1 MSNLN
6 PESCT
11 LKPVALVLS
20 LQALVKSLSLSR
32 DNLFDDKQKGILCY
46 LYHTRSLRL
55 STTASHLQRARDS
68 AGCRLQSNWTSG
80 LSFWPQHHRLQSLG
94 GQPFKHPL
102 EWWMQGVV
110 LICQSSAASLQK
122 SCVEPSFTH
131 DLLVSLC
138 MHQRLQDVGHCQ
150 LEIQRMLKKRTAQS
164 LRKCKLRRKTEER
177 LYT

>member
-6 PESCT
+6 PASHSVE
-11 LKPVALVLS
+11 PMALVPS
-20 LQALVKSLSLSR
+20 LQALVKSLSLSG
-32 DNLFDDKQKGILCY
+32 DY
-46 LYHTRSLRL
+46 LMRNKMGYCAITITSGHKVLY
-55 STTASHLQRARDS
+55 TASHLLQARNS
-68 AGCRLQSNWTSG
+68 AGCRAQSNWTSG
-80 LSFWPQHHRLQSLG
+80 LSWPQHHGLQSLG

-110 LICQSSAASLQK
+110 LICQSSTASLQK

-150 LEIQRMLKKRTAQS
+150 LEIQCMLKKRTAQG
-164 LRKCKLRRKTEER
+164 LRKCRLRRKTEER
-177 LYT
+177 LYI